1 MELIIT
7 QSYQSP
13 VIDYFLEQMKDLN
26 LIYYASDLA
35 REMEFEGPIELDE
48 AVKRSMELCRQANIP
63 IDFNFKR
70 VYKSS
75 YDGITYDWKLSVL
88 AYRLVCINGGTFNP
102 HVAQMQIE
110 LLKNQSE
117 NQSEN
122 H

>member
-7 QSYQSP
+7 QSHQSP

-35 REMEFEGPIELDE
+35 KEMEFEDHTELE
-48 AVKRSMELCRQANIP
+48 QAVIRSMELCRQANIP
-63 IDFNFKR
+63 VDFNFKR

-75 YDGITYDWKLSVL
+75 YDGIMYDWKLSVL
-88 AYRLVCINGGTFNP
+88 GYQLVCINGGSYNP

-110 LLKNQSE
+110 LLKKYSA
-117 NQSEN
+117 N